1 MMRRAMNA
9 IVAVLLL
16 GPIAAA
22 EDVVTLTSSGAE
34 GNRFQVVGTIVDYSG
49 REIVIQLASGSQ
61 QKYPSRQVVEI
72 ATTYLPEQLDA
83 DKLLA
88 SGQYKA
94 ALAKYESAIKG
105 EKENRRWVRRQL
117 LARMSECLQALGQV
131 TQAGDYFLLLAKE
144 DPQTPY
150 FAAIPLPWQPFEMS
164 PTIEQKAKGW
174 LAQPSEAAALLGASY
189 LVGTTSQQLALAKL
203 QQLAASKDPRIA
215 ALAEA
220 QAWRATLVTASPE
233 QLAMWTRKVDGFPE
247 ELRAGP
253 YFILGRAWANRQQ
266 YDRAALALMHVPI
279 LYPDRRQLAAESLL
293 LSASALNRAGSKT
306 EAQKLSRE
314 LMASYPETRSAQEA
328 VSLFQKQ

>member
-131 TQAGDYFLLLAKE
+131 TQAGDYFLLLAK
-144 DPQTPY
+144 Y
-150 FAAIPLPWQPFEMS
+150 GVCGSSFAS
-164 PTIEQKAKGW
+164 NKK
-174 LAQPSEAAALLGASY
+174 
-189 LVGTTSQQLALAKL
+189 
-203 QQLAASKDPRIA
+203 
-215 ALAEA
+215 
-220 QAWRATLVTASPE
+220 
-233 QLAMWTRKVDGFPE
+233 
-247 ELRAGP
+247 
-253 YFILGRAWANRQQ
+253 
-266 YDRAALALMHVPI
+266 
-279 LYPDRRQLAAESLL
+279 
-293 LSASALNRAGSKT
+293 
-306 EAQKLSRE
+306 
-314 LMASYPETRSAQEA
+314 
-328 VSLFQKQ
+328 